1 MLFELIVFWLLLT
14 TVSDGLL
21 SVPEEYMY
29 PLLDDHR
36 DLSVP
41 FPSNPM
47 DSDFQTHSWALDRL
61 DQNEG
66 VDGFYSP
73 LHSGSD
79 LIDVYIVDTGINT
92 GLKDEFQGRVLGG
105 FNAVSEDNDAS
116 KFGDCYGHGT
126 SVASIIG
133 GRKNGVSNK
142 VNMWSVRVLACNG
155 MGSISDALSGFDWIK
170 ANMLKRP
177 NKRAIINLS
186 IISDPS
192 EILDLKVMELINM
205 GAIVVAAAGNSD
217 KNACLSSPGRL
228 SKVITVGASTFED
241 TKWQQS
247 AQGECIDF
255 FAPGTEVRA
264 LRMDGSPIGKYGT
277 SFSAAIA
284 SGVIAQVL
292 QRAALR
298 NKKKLHV
305 GKLVTNLNKRAT
317 KMVEFTKQDG
327 RCKPLT
333 QPRRLLK
340 VVSRSV
346 PLNTTEK
353 SKWLLGREDF
363 SYWNSTTGKFNSVFE
378 SNSLSPMLN
387 PAIVLASR
395 PLIGGPFGLSQSCLS
410 SIERGE
416 WVMISAEGKMTSST
430 KGSFPSTMKTKTFK
444 AHRAGGKMFI
454 QGDNGT
460 TLTIPWAGLGAV
472 FVASSQPIVIQ
483 AD

>member
-1 MLFELIVFWLLLT
+1 MFELIVFWLLLT
-14 TVSDGLL
+14 TVSEGLL
-21 SVPEEYMY
+21 SVPEEPSNGY
-29 PLLDDHR
+29 R
-36 DLSVP
+36 DLSIP
-41 FPSNPM
+41 FPSNPI
-47 DSDFQTHSWALDRL
+47 DSAGQTLSWALDRL

-79 LIDVYIVDTGINT
+79 LIDVYVVDTGINT
-92 GLKDEFQGRVLGG
+92 GLNEEFQNRVLGG
-105 FNAVSEDNDAS
+105 FNAVSNEGKDSLD
-116 KFGDCYGHGT
+116 FGDCHGHGT

-133 GRKNGVSNK
+133 GKRHGVSNK

-155 MGSISDALSGFDWIK
+155 MGSLSDALAAFDWIK
-170 ANMLKRP
+170 TNMGKRP

-192 EILDLKVMELINM
+192 EILDMKVMELINI
-205 GAIVVAAAGNSD
+205 GAVVVAAAGNSD

-228 SKVITVGASTFED
+228 DKVITVGASTRED
-241 TKWQQS
+241 TKWHQS
-247 AQGECIDF
+247 AQGECVDF

-264 LRMDGSPIGKYGT
+264 LRMDGSPIEKYGT

-284 SGVIAQVL
+284 TGAIAQVL

-298 NKKKLHV
+298 TNKKLPL
-305 GKLVTNLNKRAT
+305 GKLVSNLNKRAT
-317 KMVEFTKQDG
+317 KTVQFTKQDG
-327 RCKPLT
+327 RCKPLS

-346 PLNTTEK
+346 YLNSSEK
-353 SKWLLGREDF
+353 SRWLLGREDL
-363 SYWNSTTGKFNSVFE
+363 SSWNSTTGKFKTVFE

-387 PAIVLASR
+387 PMMVFATR
-395 PLIGGPFGLSQSCLS
+395 PLIGGPFGLSQGCLA

-416 WVMISAEGKMTSST
+416 WVMISTTGMVTSSS
-430 KGSFPSTMKTKTFK
+430 KGLFPLMKTKTLRVI
-444 AHRAGGKMFI
+444 RAGGKMSI
-454 QGDNGT
+454 KGDNGT
-460 TLTIPWAGLGAV
+460 NLTIPWTGLGAV